1 MSWVLTEMS
10 SKCRGN
16 IPALHGCLS
25 PTSSFGGGFATSTSR
40 SCASSGSF
48 LATRWLGRRC
58 PILNIL
64 RCFLR
69 TTLRGTGMAKKLIA
83 FFRPQIAN
91 WGCGRFRRSCRV
103 RGGRSR
109 YSARRVKAS
118 ELIFIQ
124 EELNNFTWFSGIGE
138 CLVSNDNVLN
148 LETIKDYSCSSL
160 EKEFQLTSFFTRA
173 SCTIRSSI
181 VPLVMRRYTVT

>member
-1 MSWVLTEMS
+1 MS
-10 SKCRGN
+10 SECRGN

-25 PTSSFGGGFATSTSR
+25 PTSSFGASFATSTSR

-64 RCFLR
+64 PCVLR
-69 TTLRGTGMAKKLIA
+69 TRLRGTGMAKKLVA
-83 FFRPQIAN
+83 FFRPQIAS
-91 WGCGRFRRSCRV
+91 WGCCRFRRSCGV
-103 RGGRSR
+103 RGDWSR
-109 YSARRVKAS
+109 YSVGRVKAS

-138 CLVSNDNVLN
+138 CLVSNHNVLN
-148 LETIKDYSCSSL
+148 LETTEDDYSCCNSP
-160 EKEFQLTSFFTRA
+160 ERKIQLTSFFTRA

>member
-1 MSWVLTEMS
+1 MSWVQTEMS

-40 SCASSGSF
+40 CASSGSF

-58 PILNIL
+58 TILNIL

-69 TTLRGTGMAKKLIA
+69 TRLRGTGMAKKLIA

-91 WGCGRFRRSCRV
+91 WSGGRFRRSCRV
-103 RGGRSR
+103 RGDRSR
-109 YSARRVKAS
+109 YSAGRVKAS

-148 LETIKDYSCSSL
+148 LETIKDYSCSSS
-160 EKEFQLTSFFTRA
+160 EKKFQLTSFFTRA

>member
-1 MSWVLTEMS
+1 MSRVQTVS

-25 PTSSFGGGFATSTSR
+25 PTSSFGAGFATSTSR

-48 LATRWLGRRC
+48 LATRWLGCRC

-64 RCFLR
+64 PSVLR
-69 TTLRGTGMAKKLIA
+69 ARLCWAGMAEKLVA
-83 FFRPQIAN
+83 FLRPQIAS
-91 WGCGRFRRSCRV
+91 WGCRGFRRSCGV
-103 RGGRSR
+103 RSDRSR

-124 EELNNFTWFSGIGE
+124 EELDNFAWFSGIGE
-138 CLVSNDNVLN
+138 CLVSNDNILN
-148 LETIKDYSCSSL
+148 LETIEDYSC
-160 EKEFQLTSFFTRA
+160 
-173 SCTIRSSI
+173 
-181 VPLVMRRYTVT
+181 

>member
-1 MSWVLTEMS
+1 MS

-25 PTSSFGGGFATSTSR
+25 PTSAFGAGFATSTSR
-40 SCASSGSF
+40 SRASSRSF
-48 LATRWLGRRC
+48 LATRWLGSRC

-64 RCFLR
+64 PCVLR
-69 TTLRGTGMAKKLIA
+69 ARLRGTGMAKKLVA
-83 FFRPQIAN
+83 FFRPQIAS
-91 WGCGRFRRSCRV
+91 WGCSRFRRSCGV
-103 RGGRSR
+103 RSDRSR
-109 YSARRVKAS
+109 HSARRVKAS
-118 ELIFIQ
+118 ELIFVQ

-148 LETIKDYSCSSL
+148 LEAKDYSCCSSP
-160 EKEFQLTSFFTRA
+160 ERKIQPTSFFTRA

-181 VPLVMRRYTVT
+181 VPLEMRRYTVT

>member
-1 MSWVLTEMS
+1 MS

-25 PTSSFGGGFATSTSR
+25 PASSLGATFATSTSR

-58 PILNIL
+58 PILSIL
-64 RCFLR
+64 SCLLR
-69 TTLRGTGMAKKLIA
+69 ARLRGTRMAEKLVA
-83 FFRPQIAN
+83 FLRPQVTS
-91 WGCGRFRRSCRV
+91 WGCGRFRRSCGV
-103 RGGRSR
+103 RGDWSW
-109 YSARRVKAS
+109 YSVRRVKAS
-118 ELIFIQ
+118 ELIFVQ

-138 CLVSNDNVLN
+138 CFVSNDNVLN
-148 LETIKDYSCSSL
+148 LETIEDDYSCCSFPGR
-160 EKEFQLTSFFTRA
+160 KIQLTSFFTRA